1 LLNDITSKQ
10 DKLFDTSSKLNMII
24 IWASWCGPC
33 IQEIPA
39 LKQLNEIYASKGLS
53 MTTVS
58 IDDAINLWRE
68 ALQQEK
74 MS

>member
-1 LLNDITSKQ
+1 
-10 DKLFDTSSKLNMII
+10 MII
-24 IWASWCGPC
+24 TWASWCGPC